1 MRDHWEETMRAQD
14 FVQQV
19 VARPGPGENLVD
31 LDIDFASG
39 EGVLVWLHT
48 THPSGAL
55 VMFSR
60 YAFEHVSRDDLLPL
74 LRALA
79 HGDYEERRV
88 GRRWRIDT
96 RNPTFREYSRR
107 IRRRWF

>member
-1 MRDHWEETMRAQD
+1 
-14 FVQQV
+14 
-19 VARPGPGENLVD
+19 
-31 LDIDFASG
+31 
-39 EGVLVWLHT
+39 
-48 THPSGAL
+48 
-55 VMFSR
+55 MFSH
-60 YAFEHVSRDDLLPL
+60 YVFEDVSLDDLLPL
-74 LRALA
+74 LRTLA